1 MQKRIE
7 KLRCELDRHR
17 YAYHVL
23 DAPEISDQAYDS
35 LFEELLNLEKLAPE
49 FFSPTSPTQRVGAEP
64 LKNFKKVRHA
74 QQQWSFD
81 DVFDFEELKAWEEKT
96 QRAITKIQE
105 TTDDDQYER
114 NKKQETRTKQIP
126 NSKFQISNES
136 LNQNDSNAA
145 RCTLHAA
152 RLEYCCELKIDGLK
166 MILTYENGVLVG
178 GATRGDGV
186 VGEDVTNN
194 LKTIQSVPLELN
206 EKVDAIV
213 VGECW
218 LSKTELQRINRER
231 QAKGEA
237 QFANTR
243 NAAAGSIRQLD
254 AKIAAKRKLD
264 SFIYDVDK
272 IREVGDVREVGE
284 LSESVK
290 TQVEELELLKKL
302 GFKVN
307 REFKL
312 CHSIQ
317 EIQAFYE
324 SWTIKK
330 DQQDYEIDGIVIKI
344 NSQVL
349 QKELGYTGKAPR
361 WGVAYKFPAQ
371 QVTTVVENIDVQVG
385 RTGALTPVA
394 HLRPVRVAGS
404 VVSRATLH
412 NEDEIKRLDVKIG
425 DTVVIRKAG
434 DVIPEVVEVLKK
446 LRTGAEKTFQMPK
459 TCPICGG
466 VIERK
471 DLGTTNPH
479 LSRVLDILS
488 QGEKKIGKET
498 SDPHLSR
505 VLDIL
510 SQGEK
515 KTRKEASDAHLSRLN
530 LDILSQEEKK
540 IMKKTSGPHLSGAP
554 DILSQRERK
563 IMKKVSESAAHY
575 CLNPKCFAVELG
587 QLIHFVGRK
596 GFDIV
601 GLGESILERFLSEG
615 IISNF
620 ADIFDLKVGD
630 LEPLERF
637 AEKSA
642 EKLIA
647 SIEKSKKITL
657 EKLLYALGIRHVG
670 EETAVL
676 IARAIKAEFKISNLK
691 FQIKSQVSND
701 QKLKEIEI
709 KTLEDI
715 IKIFPQIETESWLGI
730 HGIGEKSAESLTSWF
745 ADGKNLQLL
754 EKMESLGVELE
765 GMEHGAGSL
774 EHDGK
779 AKLANLTFVLTGQ
792 LTGFTRD
799 EAKDMIR
806 KAGGDVSS
814 SVSKN
819 TDYVLAGEEAGS
831 KLQKAQALG
840 VKVIGEEEFLK
851 MLK

>member
-7 KLRCELDRHR
+7 KLRRELDRHR
-17 YAYHVL
+17 YAYYVL
-23 DAPEISDQAYDS
+23 DAPEISDEAYDS
-35 LFEELLNLEKLAPE
+35 LFEELLSLEKLSPE

-81 DVFDFEELKAWEEKT
+81 DVFDFEELVEWDAKVRRMIEKSNLAPSPVQSTGHPLPGGEEDKEEKT
-96 QRAITKIQE
+96 LRLI
-105 TTDDDQYER
+105 
-114 NKKQETRTKQIP
+114 NKV
-126 NSKFQISNES
+126 ISNQES
-136 LNQNDSNAA
+136 VTSKKEVVTDYKLLVTN
-145 RCTLHAA
+145 
-152 RLEYCCELKIDGLK
+152 LEYCCELKIDGLK
-166 MILTYENGVLVG
+166 MILTYEKGVLVG

-218 LSKTELQRINRER
+218 LSKTELRRINQER
-231 QAKGEA
+231 QVKGEA

-272 IREVGDVREVGE
+272 IREVGDVRKVGE

-290 TQVEELELLKKL
+290 TQVEELELLKKM

-317 EIQAFYE
+317 EIQTFYE
-324 SWTIKK
+324 SWTTKK

-466 VIERK
+466 AIERK

-479 LSRVLDILS
+479 LSRLLDILS
-488 QGEKKIGKET
+488 QEEKKIGKET

-505 VLDIL
+505 
-510 SQGEK
+510 
-515 KTRKEASDAHLSRLN
+515 LN
-530 LDILSQEEKK
+530 LDILSQEERK
-540 IMKKTSGPHLSGAP
+540 IMKKTSGPHLSGVP
-554 DILSQRERK
+554 DILSQREKK
-563 IMKKVSESAAHY
+563 IVKKTSESAAHY

-620 ADIFDLKVGD
+620 ADIFDLKIGD

-637 AEKSA
+637 AERSA

-657 EKLLYALGIRHVG
+657 EKFLYALGIRHVG

-792 LTGFTRD
+792 LTGFTRE

-806 KAGGDVSS
+806 KEGGDISS
-814 SVSKN
+814 SVSKK
-819 TDYVLAGEEAGS
+819 TDYVLAGQEAGS